1 MSILRTE
8 TKRLVTLTLGKYKA
22 VVAKH
27 ENEYDEFVT
36 KYYNDGY
43 YMKNADDFQA
53 TFEDAECTAIANLN
67 HMNKV

>member
-43 YMKNADDFQA
+43 YMKTRT
-53 TFEDAECTAIANLN
+53 TFRRRLKTPSAQLSLTSTT
-67 HMNKV
+67 